1 MLIFTPMKSI
11 SELQELFNR
20 YLAKQSFEKQP
31 KELYEPFQ
39 YIISLGG
46 KRMRP
51 TMVLLGCE
59 MFSRDAAKALP
70 QAMSVELFHNFSLIH
85 DDIMDNAPKRRGQP
99 TVHEKYNSNSAIL
112 SGDIMLVYAYEYLI
126 KNGGAFSEE
135 LIKLFN
141 KTAIEVCEGQQW
153 DMNFEN
159 EKVVSVIEYLKMIE
173 LKTAVLLGCAMKMGA
188 IVGEANAEDAQRL
201 YEVGKKLGIAFQLQ
215 DDILDSFGDE
225 KKFGKQAGGDIIQN
239 KKTLLLIEAMEKSN
253 PEQRNQLTNWLSK
266 KTFDPKEKVKAIMD
280 LYYEL
285 NIRDKAEGEMLKYY
299 EDAMVTLDEIDIQ
312 EISKTGLR
320 DFAKSLLVRET

>member
-1 MLIFTPMKSI
+1 MKTI
-11 SELQELFNR
+11 SELQGIFNR
-20 YLAKQSFEKQP
+20 YLSNQFFEKQP

-39 YIISLGG
+39 YILSLGG

-59 MFSRDAAKALP
+59 MFSHDAEKALP
-70 QAMSVELFHNFSLIH
+70 QAMAVELFHNFSLMH

-99 TVHEKYNSNSAIL
+99 TVHEKFNTNSAIL
-112 SGDIMLVYAYEYLI
+112 AGDSMLVYAYEYLI
-126 KNGGAFSEE
+126 KNSGASVEK
-135 LIKLFN
+135 LIELFN

-159 EKVVSVIEYLKMIE
+159 QNTVSVTQYLKMIE

-188 IVGEANAEDAQRL
+188 IVGEANEEDAQRL
-201 YEVGKKLGIAFQLQ
+201 YEVGRKLGIAFQLQ

-225 KKFGKQAGGDIIQN
+225 KKFGKQTGGDIIQN
-239 KKTLLLIEAMEKSN
+239 KKTLLLIEAMEKAN
-253 PEQRNQLTNWLSK
+253 PEQRIQLTNWLEK
-266 KTFDPKEKVKAIMD
+266 KSFDQKEKVKAIMD

-285 NIRDKAEGEMLKYY
+285 NIRNIAESEMLKYY
-299 EDAMVTLDEIDIQ
+299 EDAMQTLDEIDIP
-312 EISKTGLR
+312 EMSKTGLR
-320 DFAKSLLVRET
+320 NFAQQLLVRES

>member
-1 MLIFTPMKSI
+1 MKSI
-11 SELQELFNR
+11 GELQEIFNR
-20 YLAKQSFEKQP
+20 YLAIQSFEKQP

-39 YIISLGG
+39 YILSLGG

-59 MFSRDAAKALP
+59 MFSHDAEKALP
-70 QAMSVELFHNFSLIH
+70 QAMAVELFHNFSLIH

-99 TVHEKYNSNSAIL
+99 TVHEKYNYNSAIL
-112 SGDIMLVYAYEYLI
+112 SGDSMLVFAYEYLI
-126 KNGGAFSEE
+126 KNSGASIEE
-135 LIKLFN
+135 LIQLFN

-153 DMNFEN
+153 DMNYEN
-159 EKVVSVIEYLKMIE
+159 ENNVSVAEYLKMIE

-188 IVGEANAEDAQRL
+188 IVGEANEEDAQRL

-239 KKTLLLIEAMEKSN
+239 KKTLLLIEAFEKAN
-253 PEQRNQLTNWLSK
+253 PSQRIQLRTWLEK
-266 KTFDPKEKVKAIMD
+266 KIFDPKEKVKGIMD

-285 NIRDKAEGEMLKYY
+285 NIRDLAEQEMLKYY
-299 EDAMVTLDEIDIQ
+299 EDAMLTLDEIDIP

-320 DFAKSLLVRET
+320 NFAKSLLVRES